1 MSPCWSFAGSKQP
14 VHLLSTSEDGQWL
27 AAANT
32 GCEIHVYNLRKLKV
46 FLKDGQISIWSCG

>member
-1 MSPCWSFAGSKQP
+1 MKGFLKMSPCWSFAGSKQP

-46 FLKDGQISIWSCG
+46 FF